1 MHLVGLHI
9 YPVKSTAPTDLQ
21 RATVE
26 PWGLAGDRRWL
37 VVDPAGVQMTARE
50 RRRLLHVR
58 AVEGGSRPA
67 GTAITLTGPNAE
79 PLTLDPSTLSGG
91 ETVAEIW
98 DDKVAVTDAG
108 NEAARWLSS
117 LLEEPARLVYLRDPT
132 ARPITHR
139 TGQPGEVVNMADSH
153 PLLLATTG
161 SLRQLNEWMGEDGGA
176 PLPMRR
182 FRPNVVI
189 DSDEPFAEDRWGEV
203 RIGGVTFRAGGGCS
217 RCVLTTID
225 PETLAGG
232 KEPIRT
238 LARRH
243 SWNHKTYFGINL
255 TPTSVGEIA
264 LGDPVEVLSRV
275 EVS

>member
-1 MHLVGLHI
+1 
-9 YPVKSTAPTDLQ
+9 
-21 RATVE
+21 
-26 PWGLAGDRRWL
+26 
-37 VVDPAGVQMTARE
+37 MTARE

-58 AVEGGSRPA
+58 AVPGVPTSA
-67 GTAITLTGPNAE
+67 GAPITLTGPHAE
-79 PLTLDPSTLSGG
+79 PLTLDPSALPKRA
-91 ETVAEIW
+91 TVAQVW
-98 DDKVAVTDAG
+98 DDKIAVTDAG
-108 NEAARWLSS
+108 DEPAQWFSG
-117 LLEEPARLVYLRDPT
+117 LLEEPARLVYLDDPT

-139 TGQPGEVVNMADSH
+139 TGRPGEVVSLADSH

-161 SLRQLNEWMGEDGGA
+161 SLNQLNEWMGEGGGD

-189 DSDEPFAEDRWGEV
+189 DSPEPFDEDRWGEI
-203 RIGGVTFRAGGGCS
+203 RIGGITFRTGGGCS

-225 PETLAGG
+225 PETLKGG

-255 TPTSVGEIA
+255 TPTSVGDIA
-264 LGDPVEVLSRV
+264 LGDPVEVLGRV